1 MVQAFGPITLGLT
14 AASLAASVMGGWI
27 SIRLAHRAGLL
38 DVPNERSSHTVPT
51 PRTGG
56 VPMVAA
62 AVLAVVCWTL
72 LANGGLFPMGS
83 FLSSILFALAMSV
96 LGLWDDIS
104 GLSPLARFLFQIFT
118 AMIVLWAWAG
128 LFPKIPIGGVLLP
141 RFLWLMI
148 GAFWI
153 VWMVNLYNFMDGIDG
168 LAGGEAAISSLFFFL
183 LFARY
188 EESGWAAAN
197 LFVAAASIGFLV
209 HNWPPAKV
217 FMGDAGSAFLGAF
230 FGMQSVVAAMVTPIP
245 FPVLVLPF
253 SNFILDT
260 TFTLFRRIWRG
271 EKWYVAHRSH
281 YYQRM
286 TDLGISH
293 RNVTLIELLF
303 VAGGCLAAAGYLVF
317 GSIGRKVIVAGAL
330 TGAVACA
337 LLVNREERRLEAARR
352 EMISADADVV

>member
-1 MVQAFGPITLGLT
+1 MVQAFSPITLGLT
-14 AASLAASVMGGWI
+14 AASLAASAIGVWI
-27 SIRLAHRAGLL
+27 SIRLAHRAGVL

-51 PRTGG
+51 PRMGG

-62 AVLAVVCWTL
+62 DVLAFGCWAL
-72 LANGGLFPMGS
+72 LAAGDVFSLKGVP
-83 FLSSILFALAMSV
+83 SSIFFALAMSI
-96 LGLWDDIS
+96 LGFWDDIF
-104 GLSPLARFLFQIFT
+104 GLSPLARFLFQIF
-118 AMIVLWAWAG
+118 IVLIFLWAWAG
-128 LFPKIPIGGVLLP
+128 LFPGISLGGVVIP
-141 RFLWLMI
+141 QFLWIMV

-168 LAGGEAAISSLFFFL
+168 LAGGEAAVASLFFFL

-197 LFVAAASIGFLV
+197 LFLAAASIGFLV
-209 HNWPPAKV
+209 HNWPPARV

-230 FGMQSVVAAMVTPIP
+230 FGMQSVVAAITTPIP

-271 EKWYVAHRSH
+271 EKWYTAHRSH

-293 RNVTLIELLF
+293 RKVTLIELFF

-317 GSIGRKVIVAGAL
+317 GSIGRTAVVASVF

-337 LLVNREERRLEAARR
+337 LRVNQEERDWRR
-352 EMISADADVV
+352 PGGK